1 MVKLCKGSAHR
12 LNAPVVFTARGQTLT
27 TEDNPLGLDR
37 AMLVVE
43 GERQSTAISYV
54 LSVRPPD
61 RALID
66 GQGRLQRMLR
76 HYDPVVGDRR

>member
-1 MVKLCKGSAHR
+1 MRGWWPANILLKHLLGGERAVVKLCKGSAHR

-43 GERQSTAISYV
+43 GEKQSTAISCV
-54 LSVRPPD
+54 SSQCI
-61 RALID
+61 A
-66 GQGRLQRMLR
+66 
-76 HYDPVVGDRR
+76 